1 MYKDCG
7 YHIPGFRSRTPWKM
21 IVAILGYSLLTW
33 FCFTLEFQN
42 ADGVAY
48 DWRGQWIDRICV
60 WVSQIVFIFLVCDYR
75 EVKRHIPLLRSDR
88 RNVRVIGYVATEMVV
103 FFAAAIVCAILEAI
117 IL

>member
-1 MYKDCG
+1 
-7 YHIPGFRSRTPWKM
+7 M
-21 IVAILGYSLLTW
+21 IVAILGYSLLTG
-33 FCFTLEFQN
+33 FGFTLEFQN